1 MPRTIR
7 ITAGNV
13 TMDATLN
20 ETATASEIWDALP
33 ITARANIWGD
43 EIYFAIPVHRDE
55 ENAKATVG
63 LGDLGYWPPGNAFC
77 IFYGPT
83 PMSRGDEIRPASPV
97 NRSSS
102 PAWSSPRPV
111 RRHRAGVRLSVGP
124 IRRPDSRTSAHR
136 LVPRSRMPM
145 CRVNRLQILY
155 VPLRLRLR
163 LLKKRMCLGL
173 LRLLTIRFI

>member
-97 NRSSS
+97 NIVGKVVGDAKEFKQVSSGTK
-102 PAWSSPRPV
+102 V
-111 RRHRAGVRLSVGP
+111 
-124 IRRPDSRTSAHR
+124 
-136 LVPRSRMPM
+136 
-145 CRVNRLQILY
+145 
-155 VPLRLRLR
+155 
-163 LLKKRMCLGL
+163 
-173 LRLLTIRFI
+173 TITEA